1 VATRAGNQCPYAA
14 PHGVYHCKGDE
25 RWCAITVF
33 NEEEWAAFCRVIGSP
48 AWTKGKKFTSI
59 DKRKENEEELNRLV
73 EQWTTN
79 HTAEEIMNLMQQAGV
94 AAGVVKTN
102 KEMFEDPQLEHRG
115 YFQRV
120 EHSEMGQ
127 ILQQAWPIRLSESQ
141 AKIRPAPC
149 LGEHNE
155 YVSIKILRL
164 SDQEFVE
171 LLAAGVFE

>member
-1 VATRAGNQCPYAA
+1 
-14 PHGVYHCKGDE
+14 
-25 RWCAITVF
+25 
-33 NEEEWAAFCRVIGSP
+33 
-48 AWTKGKKFTSI
+48 
-59 DKRKENEEELNRLV
+59 
-73 EQWTTN
+73 
-79 HTAEEIMNLMQQAGV
+79 MNLMQQAGV

-155 YVSIKILRL
+155 TVLREILGLSSEEIQKLTAGGAVS
-164 SDQEFVE
+164 
-171 LLAAGVFE
+171 